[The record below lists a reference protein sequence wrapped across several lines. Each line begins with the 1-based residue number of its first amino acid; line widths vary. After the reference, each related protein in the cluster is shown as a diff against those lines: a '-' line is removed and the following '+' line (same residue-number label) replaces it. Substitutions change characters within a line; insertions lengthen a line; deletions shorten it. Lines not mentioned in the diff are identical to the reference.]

1 MEANQSGDMLRQE
14 MQELIQFCCDR
25 LIEAQVTAK
34 GHPDEGGIWCKGCG
48 TVHGRSGDA
57 VFPLYYMYLVS
68 GKARYREAAKRLLL
82 YISRTQEEDGGW
94 RNEPESDW
102 KGTTVFQLLALCHAY
117 DQLTRFLADNS
128 DYSDEKTD
136 SLRADSAEL
145 LPLIASSAQWVS
157 NTFGDGGN
165 TNINYYLSSAL
176 ALHLADRIVE
186 VPQYS
191 KQAKQLMHHFI
202 DTRLSYDGW
211 LYGEKTRMRPFT
223 QMTSMIDIGYNLDMS
238 IGAMAEYA
246 RLTNDSKVMAA
257 SVHALAAHMNMM
269 YPDGS
274 IDNSF
279 GSRNYKWTLFGSKT
293 AHGSQMAFMLLAN
306 EHPAFL
312 RAAELNTSY
321 LKRSLRYCDG
331 LFGYGPMHEQMFEHG
346 CIHSTINRSDALSV
360 AIAYATELC
369 SPAKPQRLP
378 SEESFGARSFKELAV
393 IQLRKQKW
401 MATVSCTSVRNA
413 PTGGAISYLWHE
425 EAGPIQLGAMTSYRL
440 YEAYN
445 MPQALP
451 HMDQPIT
458 PRIELMH
465 EGRAYSNLYEHDAHG
480 AVDANINKAEAAV
493 NGSLKA
499 VDNQSCYDCAAFY
512 SIRYSL
518 EDDAVIKHYELDIRL
533 ACDRLSIIEPILTAG
548 EPVCKAS
555 RGQRKLIADV
565 LEEKQ
570 LELTYEGES
579 FVLDEH
585 SLTARAV
592 SIFPSAIAVPLRWDI
607 TKVTPGVYSFQIRML
622 IKS

>member
-1 MEANQSGDMLRQE
+1 MLRQD
-14 MQELIQFCCDR
+14 MHELIQFCCDR
-25 LIEAQVTAK
+25 MIEALVTAK
-34 GHPDEGGIWCKGCG
+34 GHPDEGGIWCKACG

-57 VFPLYYMYLVS
+57 VFPFYYMYLVS
-68 GKARYREAAKRLLL
+68 GKAKYREAAKRLLL

-94 RNEPESDW
+94 RNEPESNW

-117 DQLTRFLADNS
+117 DQLTQSSTVNS
-128 DYSDEKTD
+128 DYSDEMKD
-136 SLRADSAEL
+136 SLRADRAEL

-157 NTFGDGGN
+157 NTFGDGGD

-176 ALHLADRIVE
+176 ALQLADRIVE
-186 VPQYS
+186 KPHYS
-191 KQAKQLMHHFI
+191 KQAKRLIHHFI

-223 QMTSMIDIGYNLDMS
+223 QLTSTIDIGYNLDMS
-238 IGAMAEYA
+238 IGAMSEYA
-246 RLTNDSKVMAA
+246 RLTNDSKVLAA
-257 SVHALAAHMNMM
+257 AVLALTAHMNMM

-293 AHGSQMAFMLLAN
+293 AHGSQMAFMLLVN

-331 LFGYGPMHEQMFEHG
+331 LFGYGPMHERLFEHG

-360 AIAYATELC
+360 AAAYATGLYMPTKTE
-369 SPAKPQRLP
+369 RLP
-378 SEESFGARSFKELAV
+378 TEESFGARSFKELAV
-393 IQLRKQKW
+393 IQLRQQKW

-425 EAGPIQLGAMTSYRL
+425 EAGPIQLGAMTSYRQ

-458 PRIELMH
+458 SRIELVH
-465 EGRAYSNLYEHDAHG
+465 EGRVYSNLYEHDAHG
-480 AVDANINKAEAAV
+480 AVDANRNRAEAVV
-493 NGSLKA
+493 NGRLKA
-499 VDNQSCYDCAAFY
+499 VDDRSCYDCAAFY

-518 EDDAVIKHYELDIRL
+518 EDDVVIKHYELDIKL
-533 ACDRLSIIEPILTAG
+533 ACDSLSIIEPILTAG
-548 EPVCKAS
+548 EPVCKAI
-555 RGQRKLIADV
+555 RGQRKLIADL

-579 FVLDEH
+579 FALDEH

-592 SIFPSAIAVPLRWDI
+592 SIFPSAITAPLRWNIDR
-607 TKVTPGVYSFQIRML
+607 VTPGVYSFQVRML